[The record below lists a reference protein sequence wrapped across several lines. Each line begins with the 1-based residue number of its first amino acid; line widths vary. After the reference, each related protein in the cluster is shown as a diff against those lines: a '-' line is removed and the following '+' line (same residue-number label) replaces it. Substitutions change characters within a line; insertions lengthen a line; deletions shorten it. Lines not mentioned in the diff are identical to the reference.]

1 MKCQVQYSDDA
12 IKELRK
18 VYWYIA
24 VIIGVSQ
31 TAAEQ

>member
-1 MKCQVQYSDDA
+1 MKYQVQYSDDA

-24 VIIGVSQ
+24 VIIGVPQ